1 MLSTVYF
8 WDSMR
13 NRSNNINFKN
23 KYCYEIADIQ
33 TGTNEEKVNAI
44 TYIINQGTDSYK
56 KRVEA
61 EEKFLCV
68 NYVFGKFR
76 IRIIK

>member
-1 MLSTVYF
+1 MLSAVYF

-23 KYCYEIADIQ
+23 KCCYEIADIQ
-33 TGTNEEKVNAI
+33 IGTNEEKVNAI

-61 EEKFLCV
+61 EEKIFVRELC
-68 NYVFGKFR
+68 FWK
-76 IRIIK
+76 I